1 MKVTLLDGGIGQEL
15 VKRAGDSRTSLWS
28 TQAMMDHPGLLE
40 AIHRDYFDAG
50 ATIATANTYAVLRD
64 RLAKDGIEDRFAAL
78 QSAALA
84 EACAAAR
91 ARGRGRVAGAIGPL
105 VATYRPETHPPHKQ
119 AVPQY
124 AEVARLMADRVDL
137 ILCET
142 VASLTHARAIL
153 EGALAAGKPVWVSF
167 TVDDEDGS
175 LLRSGERVAEAAR
188 AVADGGAEAI
198 LANCA
203 APEAMPAALD
213 AIAPTGLPYGAYGNA
228 FMRLTKDFLR
238 DAPTADSQTPR
249 RDMGPDTYADH
260 ALSWLDHGATI
271 LGGCCET
278 GPAHI
283 AEIARRLRAAGH
295 QIV

>member
-1 MKVTLLDGGIGQEL
+1 MRVTLLDGGIGQEM
-15 VKRAGDSRTSLWS
+15 VKRSGDSPTPLWS
-28 TQAMMDHPGLLE
+28 TQAMMDHPGLLQ

-50 ATIATANTYAVLRD
+50 ATIATTNTYAILRD
-64 RLAKDGIEDRFAAL
+64 RLVKEGIEDRFESL

-84 EACAAAR
+84 EARAA

-105 VATYRPETHPPHKQ
+105 VATYRPETHPAHSE

-124 AEVARLMADRVDL
+124 AEVARNMADRVDL
-137 ILCET
+137 VLCET
-142 VASLTHARAIL
+142 VASLIHARAIL
-153 EGALAAGKPVWVSF
+153 EGALAARRPVWVSF
-167 TVDDEDGS
+167 TVDDEDGTC
-175 LLRSGERVAEAAR
+175 LRSGEPVTEAAR
-188 AVADGGAEAI
+188 AMAEGGADAI

-213 AIAPTGLPYGAYGNA
+213 AIAPAGLPCGAYGNA
-228 FMRLTKDFLR
+228 FTCITKDFLR
-238 DAPTADSQTPR
+238 DDPKADTLQAR
-249 RDMGPDTYADH
+249 RDMGPALYADH

-283 AEIARRLRAAGH
+283 AEIARRLSVAGH
-295 QIV
+295 EIA

>member
-1 MKVTLLDGGIGQEL
+1 MRVTLLDGGIGQEM
-15 VKRAGDSRTSLWS
+15 VKRAGDSPTPLWS
-28 TQAMMDHPGLLE
+28 TQAMMDHPGQLQ
-40 AIHRDYFDAG
+40 AIHREYFDAG

-64 RLAKDGIEDRFAAL
+64 RLAKAGIEDHFAAL

-84 EACAAAR
+84 EARAAA
-91 ARGRGRVAGAIGPL
+91 AGRGRVAGAIGPL
-105 VATYRPETHPPHKQ
+105 VATYRPETHPPFAE

-124 AEVARLMADRVDL
+124 AEVARLMADRADL

-153 EGALAAGKPVWVSF
+153 DGALAAGKPVWVSF

-175 LLRSGERVAEAAR
+175 RLRSGERVAEAAR
-188 AVADGGAEAI
+188 AVADGGADAI

-213 AIAPTGLPYGAYGNA
+213 AIAPTGLPCGAYGNA
-228 FMRLTKDFLR
+228 FTQITKDFLR
-238 DAPTADSQTPR
+238 DDPTADSLQARP
-249 RDMGPDTYADH
+249 DMDPASYADH

-295 QIV
+295 RIA

>member
-15 VKRAGDSRTSLWS
+15 VKRAGDSRTPLWS
-28 TQAMMDHPGLLE
+28 TQAMMDNPGLLE

-50 ATIATANTYAVLRD
+50 ATIATAQTDAVLRD
-64 RLAKDGIEDRFAAL
+64 RLVKAGIEDRFASL

-84 EACAAAR
+84 EARAA

-105 VATYRPETHPPHKQ
+105 VATYRPETHPPHTQ

-153 EGALAAGKPVWVSF
+153 EGAQAAGKPVWVSV

-175 LLRSGERVAEAAR
+175 RLRSGERVAEAAR

-213 AIAPTGLPYGAYGNA
+213 AIAPTGLPSGAYGNA
-228 FMRLTKDFLR
+228 FTRITKDFLR
-238 DAPTADSQTPR
+238 DDPPADSRTPH

>member
-1 MKVTLLDGGIGQEL
+1 MKVTLLDGGIGHEL
-15 VKRAGDSRTSLWS
+15 VKRAGDSPTPLWS
-28 TQAMMDHPGLLE
+28 TQAMMDNPGLLE

-64 RLAKDGIEDRFAAL
+64 RLVKDGIEDRFASL

-84 EACAAAR
+84 EARAA

-105 VATYRPETHPPHKQ
+105 VATYRPETHPPHTQ

-153 EGALAAGKPVWVSF
+153 KGALAAGKPVWVSF

-175 LLRSGERVAEAAR
+175 RLRSGERVAEAAR
-188 AVADGGAEAI
+188 AVADGGADAI

-228 FMRLTKDFLR
+228 FTRLTKDFLR

-249 RDMGPDTYADH
+249 RDMGPDTYAGH

>member
-1 MKVTLLDGGIGQEL
+1 MRVTLLDGGIGQEM
-15 VKRAGDSRTSLWS
+15 VRRAGDSPTPLWS

-64 RLAKDGIEDRFAAL
+64 RLVKDGIEDRFASL

-84 EACAAAR
+84 EARAA

-105 VATYRPETHPPHKQ
+105 VATYRPETHPPHAQ

-142 VASLTHARAIL
+142 VASLAHARAIL
-153 EGALAAGKPVWVSF
+153 DGALTAGKPVWVSF

-175 LLRSGERVAEAAR
+175 RLRSGERVAEAAR
-188 AVADGGAEAI
+188 AVADGGADAI

-213 AIAPTGLPYGAYGNA
+213 AIAPLGLPCGAYGNA
-228 FMRLTKDFLR
+228 FTRLTKDFLR
-238 DAPTADSQTPR
+238 DDPTADSLQAR

-295 QIV
+295 RIA